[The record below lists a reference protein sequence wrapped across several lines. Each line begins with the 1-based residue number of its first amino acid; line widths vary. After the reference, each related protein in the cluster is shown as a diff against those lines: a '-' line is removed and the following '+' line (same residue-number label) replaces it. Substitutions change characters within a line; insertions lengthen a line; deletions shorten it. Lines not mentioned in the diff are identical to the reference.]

1 MPINIEMP
9 KLSDTMTEGTLIK
22 WNKQVG
28 DTIEIGDVIAE
39 VETDKATM
47 EMEAFDEGVLHE
59 IIVEA
64 GGKVDVGAT
73 LGVMLEEGEEPGDA
87 AGAAPI
93 TTPTEAKAESAP
105 AASSSAPAAQG
116 SSSQATSY
124 ANGDRIKA
132 SPLARKVAGANGV
145 DIATV
150 TGSGPGGR
158 IVKAD
163 VEAAAGAGSNNAGQV
178 GLAAAAT
185 ALAASVKQ

>member
-73 LGVMLEEGEEPGDA
+73 LGVMLEEGEELGDA
-87 AGAAPI
+87 AAVSY
-93 TTPTEAKAESAP
+93 THLTLPT
-105 AASSSAPAAQG
+105 
-116 SSSQATSY
+116 
-124 ANGDRIKA
+124 I
-132 SPLARKVAGANGV
+132 LLV
-145 DIATV
+145 
-150 TGSGPGGR
+150 
-158 IVKAD
+158 
-163 VEAAAGAGSNNAGQV
+163 
-178 GLAAAAT
+178 
-185 ALAASVKQ
+185 